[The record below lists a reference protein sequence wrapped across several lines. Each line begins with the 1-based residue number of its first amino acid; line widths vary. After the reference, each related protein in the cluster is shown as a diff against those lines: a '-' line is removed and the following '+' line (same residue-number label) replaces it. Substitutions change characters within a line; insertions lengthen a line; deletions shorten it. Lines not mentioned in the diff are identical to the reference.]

1 MKNKRPSDRITN
13 DDICKKKKPLTL
25 EYVDVDSIFPNEYNP
40 NSHDTES
47 FDLLLKSLDYFGFTQ
62 PIVVNK
68 LTMQIIDG
76 EHRYRAACVL
86 GYTKVPV
93 CFVEFDETRMKYA
106 TIMHNQ
112 ARGKWNSELMGSLL
126 NEISQSGSDYEKVL
140 LLDRKKKIKK

>member
-1 MKNKRPSDRITN
+1 MKQKRPSERITN

-25 EYVDVDSIFPNEYNP
+25 EYVDIDSIRPNDYNP

-68 LTMQIIDG
+68 PTMQIIDG
-76 EHRYRAACVL
+76 EHRFRAACVL
-86 GYTKVPV
+86 GYSKVPV
-93 CFVEFDETRMKYA
+93 CFVEFDEVRMEYA

-112 ARGKWNSELMGSLL
+112 ARGKWNQELMQKLL
-126 NEISQSGSDYEKVL
+126 DNLSSSGSDYEKVL